1 MIRTPLGN
9 LEIQIDGKSIKYQAT
24 LMPIDG
30 AFSELDGRYKIAVLL
45 QPDGKLH
52 TIACKIKD
60 YTPSTLD
67 EEEGG
72 ENLECKS
79 FYQDSTKLSL
89 GMEGDM
95 SFLNGQRMS
104 DYDYDNELLTDGV
117 QYQIL
122 PSTKTKLYV
131 FGVAWLTG
139 YNKENA
145 IQTWLGA
152 DPTYWTNE

>member
-1 MIRTPLGN
+1 MVRTPLGD
-9 LEIQIDGKSIKYQAT
+9 LEIQIDGKSIKYRAT
-24 LMPIDG
+24 LMPIEG
-30 AFSELDGRYKIAVLL
+30 AFSELAGRYKIAVSF
-45 QPDGKLH
+45 QPDGKSH

-60 YTPSTLD
+60 YTPSPLD

-79 FYQDSTKLSL
+79 FYHGSTKLSL

-95 SFLNGQRMS
+95 CFLGGQRMS
-104 DYDYDNELLTDGV
+104 DYDYDNELLPDGV

-122 PSTKTKLYV
+122 PSTQTTVYC
-131 FGVAWLTG
+131 FGVAWITECT
-139 YNKENA
+139 KDTA

-152 DPTYWTNE
+152 DPA

>member
-9 LEIQIDGKSIKYQAT
+9 LEIQIDGKSIKYQAV
-24 LMPIDG
+24 LMPIERPLSG
-30 AFSELDGRYKIAVLL
+30 LVGRYKITVAF
-45 QPDGKLH
+45 QPDGKSH

-60 YTPSTLD
+60 YMPSLLD

-79 FYQDSTKLSL
+79 FYHSGTKLSL
-89 GMEGDM
+89 GMKGDM
-95 SFLNGQRMS
+95 CFLNGQRMS
-104 DYDYDNELLTDGV
+104 DYDYDNELLLDGV

-122 PSTKTKLYV
+122 PSTQTDVYH
-131 FGVAWLTG
+131 FGVAWITG
-139 YNKENA
+139 CTKDTA

-152 DPTYWTNE
+152 DPG